1 VLYATNLILTD
12 IVCLVINS
20 RGILTYVRKDVKCT
34 QIFPNIGFSECLT
47 LELEDDEHH
56 KLNIATIYRS
66 PNSTIE
72 NDMKIIEYID
82 ILSAKM
88 VINL

>member
-1 VLYATNLILTD
+1 MNWVNLILTD

-20 RGILTYVRKDVKCT
+20 RGILTYVHKDVKCT

-47 LELEDDEHH
+47 LELEDDKHH

-82 ILSAKM
+82 IVSAKM